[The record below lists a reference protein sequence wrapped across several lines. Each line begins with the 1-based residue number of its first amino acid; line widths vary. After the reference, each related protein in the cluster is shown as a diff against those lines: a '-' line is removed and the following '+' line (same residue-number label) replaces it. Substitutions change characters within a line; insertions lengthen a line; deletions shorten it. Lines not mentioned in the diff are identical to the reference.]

1 MSKIHE
7 AAKQSL
13 EFAKE
18 MMKKYADAHQGPT
31 PVYTVG
37 QKVWLE
43 GKNISSLRPSQK
55 LDDQRYGPFEI
66 IKKVSPTAYQL
77 KLPANGAF
85 TMFSTSHS
93 FDLSMKISLS
103 TPTLILVHLQRSLMP
118 KNNGQWKG
126 S

>member
-18 MMKKYADAHQGPT
+18 MMKKYADAHRGPM
-31 PVYTVG
+31 PVYAVG

-55 LDDQRYGPFEI
+55 LDDQCYGPFEI

-77 KLPANGAF
+77 KLP
-85 TMFSTSHS
+85 
-93 FDLSMKISLS
+93 
-103 TPTLILVHLQRSLMP
+103 P
-118 KNNGQWKG
+118 
-126 S
+126 